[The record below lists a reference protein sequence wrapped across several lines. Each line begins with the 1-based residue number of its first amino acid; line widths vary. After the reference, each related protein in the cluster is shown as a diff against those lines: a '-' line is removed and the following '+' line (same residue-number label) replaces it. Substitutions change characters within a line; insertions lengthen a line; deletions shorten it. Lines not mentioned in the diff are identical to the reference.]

1 MKTMEKFRKAQV
13 FYNNDFAGYVT
24 EAKDGYIFEYDKEF
38 LKKNIPISISLPPRE
53 DPYESKELFS
63 FFKGL
68 LPEGWYLDIV
78 TATQKVDRED
88 LFGLLLCT
96 TNVDTIGAVT
106 VRKMPDEPKNG

>member
-1 MKTMEKFRKAQV
+1 MAELRKAQV
-13 FYNNDFAGYVT
+13 FYNEDLAGYIS
-24 EAKDGYIFEYDKEF
+24 EIKDGYIFEYNKEF
-38 LKKNIPISISLPPRE
+38 LKKNTPISISLPLRE
-53 DPYESKELFS
+53 EPYESKQLFP
-63 FFKGL
+63 FFRGL

-106 VRKMPDEPKNG
+106 VRRMNEPSNE